1 MAFRDDTDALRARIE
16 VLERELESLR
26 DVAEERDRLKAR
38 VAELEEQ
45 LGVAEQ
51 RKRKELEAKAEAARE
66 SQRRRI
72 EMLRRAKKSPSQIPK
87 YLVIALGVG
96 GAIFAFVRLTGL
108 GCGPSHDAAPSLGL
122 VDLDVTPEPALPPLT
137 TRGITSAPDQ
147 CRGYVPDAPQLVL
160 RSSRPMSLR
169 IAPQA
174 VSGDLVMLVVAP
186 DGRVL
191 CDDDGGGSLN
201 PLISAVVPP
210 GDTRVWVGTYHHAE
224 SIDFTLAI
232 SGREASAMPDAS
244 GLASH
249 GTPSTPVIDGPDVTH
264 AITGTVQPVTAASTQ
279 DASCRGYLPIE
290 PQLTLRL
297 ARDAAVRLHASGQS
311 DLVMLV
317 REPDGTVKCDDD
329 SGHGNE
335 PQIATLLRAGD
346 HPVWVGSFS
355 ETASAVPY
363 SLEVSAHALDRDA
376 APEHGTRELGAS
388 EIAIEGTAR
397 DEISASAIG
406 AECAGGLVGVRPH
419 VALQLAET
427 RDVVFALAGES
438 APFAVVEH
446 PDRTFECVRTARE
459 RHLWS
464 AGTHRVWIGV
474 PDEATA
480 GPFTLTVRGEASS
493 LLPWNPR

>member
-16 VLERELESLR
+16 ILERELDAQR

-38 VAELEEQ
+38 VSELEEQ
-45 LGVAEQ
+45 LGIAEE
-51 RKRKELEAKAEAARE
+51 RKRKELEVKAAEARE
-66 SQRRRI
+66 SQRRRV
-72 EMLRRAKKSPSQIPK
+72 EMLRHDRKAPSQIPK

-96 GAIFAFVRLTGL
+96 GAIFAFVRLTGI

-122 VDLDVTPEPALPPLT
+122 VDLDATPEPALPPLT
-137 TRGITSAPDQ
+137 TRGTTSTPDQ

-160 RSSRPMSLR
+160 RSTRPTSLR
-169 IAPQA
+169 IAPRA
-174 VSGDLVMLVVAP
+174 VSGDMVMLVVTP

-201 PLISAVVPP
+201 PLISATVPP
-210 GDTRVWVGTYHHAE
+210 GDTRVWVGTYSHGE

-232 SGREASAMPDAS
+232 TARMTPEEAAASA
-244 GLASH
+244 
-249 GTPSTPVIDGPDVTH
+249 GTPIVEGPDVTR
-264 AITGTVQPVTAASTQ
+264 AISGTVQPVTAASEQ
-279 DASCRGYLPIE
+279 NASCRGYLPIA

-297 ARDAAVRLHASGQS
+297 ARDAAVRLHASSQS

-346 HPVWVGSFS
+346 HPVWIGTYA
-355 ETASAVPY
+355 ESATPVPY
-363 SLEVSAHALDRDA
+363 SLDVSAHVIDRDA
-376 APEHGTRELGAS
+376 APEHGTRELGAG
-388 EIAIEGTAR
+388 EITIEG
-397 DEISASAIG
+397 SAHEEVSPSAIG
-406 AECAGGLVGVRPH
+406 ADCPGGLIGMRPH
-419 VALQLAET
+419 VALQLAEA

-446 PDRTFECVRTARE
+446 PDRTFECVRAARA

-480 GPFTLTVRGEASS
+480 GPFTLTLRGEASS
-493 LLPWNPR
+493 VLPWAPR